1 MAGRGPAPIDQ
12 QLFAADQLPALRS
25 AASDLGWLLGRG
37 YAPTASLKLVGD
49 RHRLHSRQRKA
60 LMRGTCAPEVARRRR
75 LQRRPVAGAAV
86 AVDGFNVIVSVET
99 AMAGGL
105 LVRGV
110 DGLLRDLAGM
120 HGKYRDVAH
129 TRAAVQAIAA
139 VLGAAASVQWVLDRP
154 VSHSGRLAS
163 LIRGVGFSDVILT
176 DLADRTLAQSGA
188 LVASADGPL
197 LDRSAGGVD
206 VVSAV
211 VEGLDAP
218 WVVSL
223 EPELVA
229 DLG

>member
-1 MAGRGPAPIDQ
+1 
-12 QLFAADQLPALRS
+12 
-25 AASDLGWLLGRG
+25 
-37 YAPTASLKLVGD
+37 
-49 RHRLHSRQRKA
+49 
-60 LMRGTCAPEVARRRR
+60 VARRRR
-75 LQRRPVAGAAV
+75 QQRRPVAGGAV

-163 LIRGVGFSDVILT
+163 LIREVGFSDVILT